1 MPFSARHAALWINTS
16 SKSPAG
22 ARRNARKNTCV
33 LSTIDCCARSN
44 QRLATRQLVI
54 VPHRALHYL
63 PFQAL
68 HDGESYLIER
78 REVSFAP
85 SAVVLQQCLDR
96 PKHHFRNALLLG
108 VADEQIP
115 GVHEELR
122 ALDHVFTDVK
132 RFSDEAATTEVLRQ
146 NCNQC

>member
-1 MPFSARHAALWINTS
+1 
-16 SKSPAG
+16 
-22 ARRNARKNTCV
+22 
-33 LSTIDCCARSN
+33 
-44 QRLATRQLVI
+44 

-85 SAVVLQQCLDR
+85 SAVVLQQCLER
-96 PKHHFRNALLLG
+96 PKHEFSSALLMG

-115 GVHEELR
+115 RVEEELQ
-122 ALDHVFTDVK
+122 ALDHVFAEVK
-132 RFSDEAATTEVLRQ
+132 RTLMCFTSRVTRSFDRTIHYFRTSS
-146 NCNQC
+146 